1 MLKIKT
7 IPVIM
12 RIVSKLDTAPVIA
25 AVKQFNDFKPTD
37 NKAEAA
43 QQLNERKV
51 ELGLAVMGS
60 ITPQLGAI
68 SDDVVELVAAYE
80 GVSLAEAGELDALE
94 EIKKIAG
101 DAGIANFFKSA
112 LQGGG
117 NKQK

>member
-12 RIVSKLDTAPVIA
+12 RITSKLDLAPVIA
-25 AVKQFNDFKPTD
+25 AVKELNDFKPAD
-37 NKAEAA
+37 NTAEAA
-43 QQLNERKV
+43 QQLAERKV
-51 ELGLAVMGS
+51 ELGLAVIGS

-68 SDDVVELVAAYE
+68 SDDIVELIASYE
-80 GVSLAEAGELDALE
+80 GVSLEEAGDLDAVE

-112 LQGGG
+112 LQAG
-117 NKQK
+117 NKQQK

>member
-12 RIVSKLDTAPVIA
+12 RIVSKLDLTPVIS
-25 AVKQFNDFKPTD
+25 AVKELDGFKETD
-37 NKAEAA
+37 NKTEAA
-43 QQLNERKV
+43 QQLAERKV
-51 ELGLAVMGS
+51 ELGLAVISS

-68 SDDVVELVAAYE
+68 SDDVVELIASYE
-80 GVSLAEAGELDALE
+80 SVSLEEAGDLDAVE

-112 LQGGG
+112 LQTSD
-117 NKQK
+117 KLRK